1 MNEIPPHMNYLQEM
15 KTQALVK
22 FKENISNVQ
31 ALIVLASIS
40 EDNDS
45 FRDDIIKYLK
55 GAILYSLEYLA
66 LSVNDYNQ
74 EKINA
79 YKEALIK
86 LFGDVNIYA
95 SNLTYSEISDI
106 CYRLTKMIN
115 LINESNRSRS

>member
-1 MNEIPPHMNYLQEM
+1 MNEIPPHINYLQEM

-22 FKENISNVQ
+22 FKENISNIQ
-31 ALIVLASIS
+31 ALIALASIS
-40 EDNDS
+40 EDSDS
-45 FRDDIIKYLK
+45 FRNDIIKYLK

-86 LFGDVNIYA
+86 LFNDVNVYS
-95 SNLTYSEISDI
+95 SNLTYLEISDI